1 MIVQGRHVD
10 SVVEEGGHHGIYLI
24 LKQHQVAHHHFV
36 AIRCRCERNPSAEL
50 ERSWCRYP
58 LHAHLEIGAGNIDLH
73 HSVFPHRM
81 RMTNAAYG
89 VLATADVGTK
99 RVGSISPTGQRSSP
113 NIPELKRPSEL
124 STSSS
129 TGMVRVCTSTE

>member
-36 AIRCRCERNPSAEL
+36 AIRCLCERNPSAEP

-58 LHAHLEIGAGNIDLH
+58 LHGHLEIVAGNIDLQYP
-73 HSVFPHRM
+73 VLEIPF
-81 RMTNAAYG
+81 ADG
-89 VLATADVGTK
+89 VLKV
-99 RVGSISPTGQRSSP
+99 
-113 NIPELKRPSEL
+113 NIPRNDLKMTVQGISTFSTPSL
-124 STSSS
+124 KSPLRSRDFRTSW
-129 TGMVRVCTSTE
+129 